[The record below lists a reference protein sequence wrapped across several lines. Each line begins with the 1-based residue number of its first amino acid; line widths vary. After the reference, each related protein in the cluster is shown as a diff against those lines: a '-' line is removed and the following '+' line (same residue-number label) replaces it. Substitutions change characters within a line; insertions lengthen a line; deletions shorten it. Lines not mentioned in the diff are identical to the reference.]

1 MTTTPPP
8 TRCSSGSRGSTV
20 TADAPV
26 WSVGGAAFVA
36 LVALIVALI
45 TAVRLRRLRQAQMVL
60 LPSGTS
66 IDSVQRQAALEDEI
80 TALKGAL
87 ADAHERT
94 TMLAADLDIALTTA
108 LRYTGLERYDAYGDL
123 GGHQSWSVAAVDAS
137 GTGLVISTLVGRDD
151 TRVYAK
157 HLSDGRSELPLS
169 DEEQRA
175 LSQAHSHAGND
186 ERR

>member
-1 MTTTPPP
+1 
-8 TRCSSGSRGSTV
+8 V

-26 WSVGGAAFVA
+26 WSVGGAALVA

-45 TAVRLRRLRQAQMVL
+45 TAVRLRRLRQAQVVL

-66 IDSVQRQAALEDEI
+66 IDSVQRQAALENEI
-80 TALKGAL
+80 TALKNAL
-87 ADAHERT
+87 AEERERT
-94 TMLAADLDIALTTA
+94 TVLAADVDTALATT

-157 HLSDGRSELPLS
+157 HLSGGQSELPLS
-169 DEEQRA
+169 DEEERA
-175 LSQAHSHAGND
+175 LSQAHSQAGD
-186 ERR
+186 DRPR